1 MILCKFKD
9 ATQYM
14 LTMLFSFL
22 GFSLVFVVVKTSV
35 CLKEALL
42 LLDQCIEPWQ
52 TMCFGFNVMQTIK
65 LWEDFQ
71 LSFCYNMK

>member
-1 MILCKFKD
+1 MILFKFKD

-35 CLKEALL
+35 CLKVALL
-42 LLDQCIEPWQ
+42 LLEVHWPM
-52 TMCFGFNVMQTIK
+52 TNYV
-65 LWEDFQ
+65 
-71 LSFCYNMK
+71 S